1 MAIERVDGTL
11 AGRKGTF
18 VLQHSGSMAGGE
30 QNLAISVVPD
40 SGTGDLAGIAGT
52 LTIEIEGKAHFY
64 RLEYTL
70 P

>member
-1 MAIERVDGTL
+1 M
-11 AGRKGTF
+11 
-18 VLQHSGSMAGGE
+18 
-30 QNLAISVVPD
+30 VPD